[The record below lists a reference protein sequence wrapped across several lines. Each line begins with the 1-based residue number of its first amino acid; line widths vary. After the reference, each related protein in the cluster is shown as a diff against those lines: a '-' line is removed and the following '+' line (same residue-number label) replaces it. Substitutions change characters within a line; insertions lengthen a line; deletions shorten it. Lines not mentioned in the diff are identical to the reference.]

1 MQRRRGGENH
11 PVGPFDT
18 LAEVAGIMRNCIL
31 PGDIRGSLLIA
42 AHQARDFHA
51 RYALK
56 GVEVLLTERALAR
69 NADLHCTPPRCAG
82 QPAAATRLF
91 FAEVAGRLFR
101 KSIRFGARPAPELL
115 RHLSASAPDIG
126 WSLPKH

>member
-1 MQRRRGGENH
+1 MATTPVSFWIANKASESSTLSAIGISISTCLRARITCSPCLPMQRRRGGENH

-69 NADLHCTPPRCAG
+69 NADLHCTP
-82 QPAAATRLF
+82 
-91 FAEVAGRLFR
+91 
-101 KSIRFGARPAPELL
+101 
-115 RHLSASAPDIG
+115 
-126 WSLPKH
+126 